1 MKYGKLRVALIG
13 AGQIAEVTHLPVL
26 SQMNDRVE
34 LVGIADPAVERAV
47 MLSSRFGIDN
57 TFGDYNEMLSS
68 LNPDAV
74 FVCTP
79 NKFHSSATVSALRSG
94 SHVFCEKP
102 PAINAR
108 EVQEMMVASKEA
120 GKILSFNFHY
130 RFRSEAIAI
139 KKFVDSGD
147 LGEIYFCEATALRRR
162 GIPGWGSFTNKEIQ
176 GGGPLVDIGV
186 HMLDLALHM
195 MKFPQPKS
203 VTASAY
209 CKIAKRNGVGLMGGW
224 DPEKYSVEDSAFGFV
239 RFHNGASLILKTSFA
254 LNMKDRSIM
263 NLQIFGDRGGAT
275 IFPPEIFAES
285 HGELTNTAIPYAESK
300 DCYKRSVESFIDSC
314 LGEESTIP
322 TPEEALAVQ
331 SIVDA
336 FYLSAE
342 SDSTIEL

>member
-57 TFGDYNEMLSS
+57 TFGDYDEMLSS

-162 GIPGWGSFTNKEIQ
+162 GIPGW
-176 GGGPLVDIGV
+176 L
-186 HMLDLALHM
+186 
-195 MKFPQPKS
+195 
-203 VTASAY
+203 
-209 CKIAKRNGVGLMGGW
+209 
-224 DPEKYSVEDSAFGFV
+224 
-239 RFHNGASLILKTSFA
+239 
-254 LNMKDRSIM
+254 SIWARPWR
-263 NLQIFGDRGGAT
+263 L
-275 IFPPEIFAES
+275 
-285 HGELTNTAIPYAESK
+285 
-300 DCYKRSVESFIDSC
+300 SC
-314 LGEESTIP
+314 CFSC
-322 TPEEALAVQ
+322 
-331 SIVDA
+331 
-336 FYLSAE
+336 
-342 SDSTIEL
+342 